1 MLSSPP
7 ADIIFKIDLFL
18 ILKLAIAAEAE
29 PQERVS
35 PAPASLVLKM
45 SPFKVCL
52 YKEIFIILKKA
63 RFLSFDE
70 SPSKSKE
77 NTLAVFITK

>member
-7 ADIIFKIDLFL
+7 AEIIFKIDLSFPY
-18 ILKLAIAAEAE
+18 KLAHAAEAE

-45 SPFKVCL
+45 RPLKLSL
-52 YKEIFIILKKA
+52 YSEIFTSLKKA
-63 RFLSFDE
+63 RFLNFDE
-70 SPSKSKE
+70 SSSKSNE
-77 NTLAVFITK
+77 NNLLAFIIK